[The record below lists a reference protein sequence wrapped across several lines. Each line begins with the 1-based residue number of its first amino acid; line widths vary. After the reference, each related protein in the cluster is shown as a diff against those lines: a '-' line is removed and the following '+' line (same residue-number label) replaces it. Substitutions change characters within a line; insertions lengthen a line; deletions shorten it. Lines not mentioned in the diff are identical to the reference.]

1 MVEVMNKKRWISI
14 IFISILIVGINY
26 ATIVTAQDK
35 ELAEQY
41 APILYF
47 VEGEK
52 CFPVNITYAL
62 KNSYLYQVGNPTPL
76 LTTLTADL
84 ISNYTSDDYY
94 LDNQRGTVAVGDNGI
109 ENDYQNSI
117 ATLGYTIYAHID
129 PSKNVIQYWF
139 FYAFNDGDLNRHEG
153 DWEMIQVVL
162 SNGEPTEVMFSQ
174 HYGGQKA
181 TWSQVE
187 KEGDHVKVF
196 VARGSHANYIKPY
209 SGKVGLASDTVGDNG
224 KILRPAEYKINILN
238 EQPWLNFAGHWGWA
252 GGDDATAAEAELLG
266 EAGPL
271 GPKFRE
277 DGVMWQPQAWAS
289 ELQPA
294 NDLLFTL
301 DWLVYNF
308 VLLFI
313 LITILSLALL
323 TYLIYRRKKK
333 FGLGPRIFSLLYI
346 DGVNQKSIGN
356 ILCIVT
362 IILAIIALF
371 QPWYLVTADL
381 SLPSSQQ
388 ASSFDVVSV
397 DGLNGIEIQLPNR
410 SGPVPLGTLALPF
423 YLIIAI
429 GLVFLVLST
438 IGISQSQKL
447 GKKYIFRGFRLFIPF
462 ILILV
467 FILAIASVL
476 PLLAP
481 SGIEENTGF
490 PAAMQAISA
499 APFNGEYTLQ
509 LPDTEGSVIHLSW
522 GFGLG
527 AYLLLF
533 AGIILIIGGI
543 LLLISHEQLFAE
555 KSPIPSDIPQE
566 PVKKDTEKKE

>member
-1 MVEVMNKKRWISI
+1 MDKKRIVCTFI
-14 IFISILIVGINY
+14 IGIVFVANILIFNVD
-26 ATIVTAQDK
+26 AADDD
-35 ELAEQY
+35 LAEQY

-62 KNSYLYQVGNPTPL
+62 ENSYLYQVGNPTPL

-94 LDNQRGTVAVGDNGI
+94 LDNQRGTVTVGDNGI
-109 ENDYQNSI
+109 EDDYQSSI
-117 ATLGYTIYAHID
+117 ATLGYTIYANID

-139 FYAFNDGDLNRHEG
+139 FYAFNGGDLNRHEG

-162 SNGEPTEVMFSQ
+162 SNEQPTEVMFSQ

-181 TWSQVE
+181 TWDQVE
-187 KEGDHVKVF
+187 KEGNHVKVF

-224 KILRPAEYKINILN
+224 KILRPAEYKIRILN
-238 EQPWLNFAGHWGWA
+238 EQPWLNFGGHWGWVGA
-252 GGDDATAAEAELLG
+252 DDSTAAEAELLG

-308 VLLFI
+308 VLLFA
-313 LITILSLALL
+313 LITILSLALIL
-323 TYLIYRRKKK
+323 FLIYRRKKK

-346 DGVNQKSIGN
+346 DGANQKSIGN
-356 ILCIVT
+356 ILCLVA

-381 SLPSSQQ
+381 AVPSSSQ

-410 SGPVPLGTLALPF
+410 SGPVPLGTLTLPF
-423 YLIIAI
+423 SLIIAI

-481 SGIEENTGF
+481 AGIEENTGL

-509 LPDTEGSVIHLSW
+509 IADTEGGFIHLSW

-533 AGIILIIGGI
+533 AGIVLIVGGI

-555 KSPIPSDIPQE
+555 KSPIPSNFPQE
-566 PVKKDTEKKE
+566 PMKKETEKKE